1 MDAVKRSR
9 VLQMLVQ
16 VLSTYR
22 TVIKVLHQ
30 YHQFAFAIGSRAV
43 GVGAVGVGAAVV
55 VIVLWTLRR
64 EGL

>member
-1 MDAVKRSR
+1 
-9 VLQMLVQ
+9 MLVQ

-22 TVIKVLHQ
+22 TIIKVLHQ